1 MQKSFWWWQCSDRYI
16 ISLFPRVHNP
26 FPPPPVSNKP
36 HSFCGHQASCLQ
48 NAVRYR
54 QTAQGLY
61 KPSETQ
67 TKHWGTQTKH
77 CETQA
82 DRQKAAE
89 QKGPKMRR
97 LTWQRSTRWPSPS
110 AAWWLGRSSTAGGCR
125 WGSWTC
131 SWRAD
136 PRTCCWSDPAVS
148 ATTEKRKTVSV
159 SQPSLTEKK
168 TVSAN
173 HHWQSRNSVSQPPLT
188 EKETVSVNHH

>member
-26 FPPPPVSNKP
+26 FPPVSNKP

-77 CETQA
+77 CETG
-82 DRQKAAE
+82 RQTEGSGAERTQDAETDMAAKHSVAISISSLVAGQVIHSWRMSLRE
-89 QKGPKMRR
+89 LDMFMVRR
-97 LTWQRSTRWPSPS
+97 SAYLLLIWPS
-110 AAWWLGRSSTAGGCR
+110 
-125 WGSWTC
+125 
-131 SWRAD
+131 
-136 PRTCCWSDPAVS
+136 
-148 ATTEKRKTVSV
+148 SV
-159 SQPSLTEKK
+159 SDHWKEK
-168 TVSAN
+168 
-173 HHWQSRNSVSQPPLT
+173 NS
-188 EKETVSVNHH
+188 